1 MSQIKIDKI
10 TGSRRF
16 SNYWWATI
24 IGLGGFGFFLT
35 GLSSY
40 LKKALL
46 PFIIN
51 NELSFLPQGA
61 VITFYGT
68 VGILLSLFLWYTII
82 LNIGSGYNEFNK
94 LKGNIII
101 FRLGFPGKNRTLK
114 LIYNIKEVNS
124 VKVSIEKGLLSK
136 SEIYIKMKDTREIP
150 ITKAAQVITISS
162 IEKQAVILSQFLGVK
177 IEGLDN

>member
-10 TGSRRF
+10 VGSRRF

-24 IGLGGFGFFLT
+24 IGLGGFGFFFT

-40 LKKALL
+40 LNTMLIPLFA
-46 PFIIN
+46 N

-68 VGILLSLFLWYTII
+68 IGILLSIFLWYTII
-82 LNIGSGYNEFNK
+82 LNVGSGYNEFNVA
-94 LKGNIII
+94 KGIIII

-114 LIYNIKEVNS
+114 LLYNIKEINS
-124 VKVSIEKGLLSK
+124 IKVSIEKGFLSK

-150 ITKAAQVITISS
+150 ITKAAQVITISN
-162 IEKQAVILSQFLGVK
+162 IEKQAVTLSKFLGVK